1 MFSGSFCR
9 APENKGTAAR
19 VSETEQPI
27 KVTVVSGALV
37 TEVAESERSLRD

>member
-1 MFSGSFCR
+1 MVSGSFLGLQKSKR
-9 APENKGTAAR
+9 TAAR

-37 TEVAESERSLRD
+37 TKVAESERSLRD